1 MSVLLDTNV
10 VSELLRPSSDPVIDI
25 WVGDRRATALNPLP
39 PLREQRRFADL
50 VAQADRTVT
59 VLANSGSK
67 TASKLTASLMDR
79 VLEH

>member
-10 VSELLRPSSDPVIDI
+10 VFELLCPSSDPLVEI
-25 WVGDRRATALNPLP
+25 WVGNRRARELYPLP

-59 VLANSGSK
+59 VLANSGSR
-67 TASKLTASLMDR
+67 TASQLTASLIDR